1 MFFNNYHIDN
11 IGCPIIRSIF
21 KNLPINHLFSKAQ
34 HYGLRNNFRNFVF
47 DENTVTLITG
57 GANGLGS
64 QLVKKL
70 LTKPCKKIIIVDI
83 VPPIP
88 EYLNNPKLL
97 FLKYDISDEQQV
109 RKLYSRVISEFGY
122 LTILINNA
130 GKTNIET
137 IFTTDDHQ
145 IDSIININF
154 LGAYYLTTLFLPH
167 LLESMS
173 GCVVNVSSILGE
185 TTPAR
190 LSTYGASKA
199 ILTTFH
205 KTLTKHI
212 SRIPGANINTVL
224 VCPGKLETKMF
235 EVVTTP
241 SKILAPDVD
250 PAKLSDEMI
259 LAIENN
265 RPCIIRKPYY
275 TNLLP
280 VYRSL
285 DWPFMWLVKHF
296 SGMNRVT
303 AL

>member
-1 MFFNNYHIDN
+1 MFFNNYNIDTIN
-11 IGCPIIRSIF
+11 CPIIRSIF
-21 KNLPINHLFSKAQ
+21 KILPINYLFSKAQ
-34 HYGLRNNFRNFVF
+34 QYGLCNNVKNFVF

-70 LTKPCKKIIIVDI
+70 LAKPCKKIIIVDI

-109 RKLYSRVISEFGY
+109 RKLYNRVISEFGY

-154 LGAYYLTTLFLPH
+154 LGAYYLTSLFLPH

-199 ILTTFH
+199 ILTAFH
-205 KTLTKHI
+205 KTLSNHI
-212 SRIPGANINTVL
+212 SRIPGANVNTVL

-241 SKILAPDVD
+241 SKVLAPDVD
-250 PAKLSDEMI
+250 PAKLSEEMI